1 MKWIAAI
8 VLMGIAGGCAG
19 LPGFT
24 NPGGK
29 PTKIEV
35 SHVKLDPDI
44 VLEDG
49 TILRG
54 GSETLTVKGS
64 AGAGVDLAKSIS
76 FVKDVNTKTG
86 ETHVE
91 FAGDTTLKSAD
102 QATMMTAQSRLQAE
116 LLGAVIPLIFTT
128 IADAAQQFMTARGGS
143 GASDDSDNPDPIG
156 VGLEEI
162 LSMLPP
168 GVSLRQVIELLE
180 RPGSRVL
187 IEDLLDR

>member
-8 VLMGIAGGCAG
+8 VLMGIAGGCVG

-24 NPGGK
+24 NPGAK

-35 SHVKLDPDI
+35 SHVKLNPDI

-91 FAGDTTLKSAD
+91 FAGDTTLKSQG
-102 QATMMTAQSRLQAE
+102 QATMLTAQSRLQAE

-128 IADAAQQFMTARGGS
+128 IANTVQQFMNAGVGGGGS
-143 GASDDSDNPDPIG
+143 DSPDPIG

-187 IEDLLDR
+187 IEELINR